1 MDTNNENKLFSA
13 LGKLTD
19 SLLLNLLFVVS
30 CIPVV
35 TIGISCTAFYYAN
48 HKVLRQ
54 ERSYLWAEYKRAW
67 KDNFKQSTI
76 CWLIFLG
83 IGAVLGA
90 DTYIM
95 YRFFRA
101 GHSYG
106 SAYVFFAILL
116 AIVILWMVYTFAYIA
131 RFSNQTKDVLKNS
144 FLMMFVHFPKTFLI
158 LLILAAGAFAV
169 WSIPLLVVIVPILA
183 LWFIEILLESIFEK
197 YMSEEDRK
205 AEQERNGKIY

>member
-1 MDTNNENKLFSA
+1 MDTNNENKLFSVW
-13 LGKLTD
+13 GKLTD
-19 SLLLNLLFVVS
+19 SLLLNLLFVAS
-30 CIPVV
+30 CIPVI
-35 TIGISCTAFYYAN
+35 TAGISCTAFYYTI
-48 HKVLRQ
+48 HKVLRHD
-54 ERSYLWAEYKRAW
+54 RSYLWTEYKRAW
-67 KDNFKQSTI
+67 KENFKQATI

-90 DTYIM
+90 DVYVM

-106 SAYVFFAILL
+106 SSYVFFAILL
-116 AIVILWMVYTFAYIA
+116 VIVILWMVYTFAYIA
-131 RFSNQTKDVLKNS
+131 RFANQTKDVLRNS
-144 FLMMFVHFPKTFLI
+144 FLMMFVHFPKTLLL

-169 WSIPLLVVIVPILA
+169 WSIPLLIVIVPILA
-183 LWFIEILLESIFEK
+183 VWFIEIILESIFEK